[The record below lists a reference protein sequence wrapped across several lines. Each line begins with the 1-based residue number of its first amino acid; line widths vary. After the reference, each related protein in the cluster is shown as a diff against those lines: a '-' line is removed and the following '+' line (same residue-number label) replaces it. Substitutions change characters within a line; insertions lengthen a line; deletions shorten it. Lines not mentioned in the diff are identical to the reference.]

1 MVTNSNKFSLPT
13 ATLVACNAM
22 ADYCI
27 KHRTM
32 LLCPPRFV
40 SKKMHLVTLAMIEVK
55 KKRAEFNK
63 PKPKRTKYT
72 DIYCRMYRC
81 LNPTDKDICKDLV
94 ARNCSLKFIQRIM
107 SVFFFK
113 KTINEHEEFELLLR
127 MYSHSPDRQQYIRS
141 KVIKVE
147 PEPPK
152 AGY

>member
-40 SKKMHLVTLAMIEVK
+40 SKKMHLVT
-55 KKRAEFNK
+55 
-63 PKPKRTKYT
+63 
-72 DIYCRMYRC
+72 
-81 LNPTDKDICKDLV
+81 PTDKDICKDLV

-113 KTINEHEEFELLLR
+113 KIINEHEEFELLLR